1 MNFKFTQKKIIGLL
15 ILGSIFLFVS
25 YFCVFAKNSLLNLK
39 LPFSKGEKW
48 TVTQGYYGSFSHY
61 KKESIYSID
70 FNLSGRQD
78 FGKPIL
84 AIAEGKVSLHEDLR
98 CVRKVAEKC
107 LKMEFHDY
115 GKYIDIDHGDYISR
129 YAHLLDFAVENGQ
142 YVKQGE
148 IIGYCGS
155 TGYSTGSHL
164 HFAFFKKENGKIV
177 PTAPEP
183 ISGYTNF
190 EDEFAR
196 NKEYVSDNKL
206 AENNSKE
213 TNNLEEKIVKEN
225 KTADKPVKEIIKEKP
240 IEKVIAKKV
249 DVLNTEIKK
258 PDVELTQDKIQ
269 ENNQLIPVIPAKP
282 APAKSNFIFVSNQTT
297 IPLETETNNSSTAT
311 STATSTAESTSTSTS
326 TSTATST
333 AESTSTSTAT
343 STAELTSTSTSTATS
358 TAELTSTSTST
369 ATSTAELTSTSTST
383 IATTTIESTATSTAT
398 STPEILPNPDI
409 DIWLGED
416 YAINSWQWTIN
427 WKSNDQELNYYQL
440 QKKEG
445 DNEWLDLLTQAKEEK
460 TTFQINKDF
469 STYYFRVKAIAKDNR
484 ESDWKEISAP
494 FASRPIIIN
503 EVMYHPTVDSYYVY
517 IELYNLSSIDIDLS
531 DWKLKIGETIENLE
545 LAKATS
551 TIIKAGSFAIIG
563 DKPSELSDK
572 NIYDGFYSIE
582 CDLEKICLQLDN
594 AAFGKN
600 GLKNTGETIVLLNDK
615 NKIIDQI
622 KYVSST
628 NDAGKS
634 LQKINPYS
642 LSSHQNNFTLASS
655 TPNQT
660 NLNFNLSAPTYI
672 SKDYIISENTIFTS
686 KANQYLLFSDT
697 YNSPTL
703 NASTTLLIEL
713 GVILKP
719 QNKNTYGSGL
729 VINGTLIAKGT
740 KENPIKFTSPNNTP
754 MEGDYN
760 QALLFTPDSK
770 NSILEN
776 VVFEYGDFMT
786 FAEPMVSIFEAKVK
800 ISNSVFKNSLFS
812 ALLLVDSDSEIENS
826 VFENNKGVAISI
838 QGGGERNSKIKNCEF
853 KKNQKGIEISGQTY
867 SEISNN
873 IFSENEKPVLM
884 EIDSKMSFS
893 NSNEMKNNSFNGIL
907 INSNEIEEGTST
919 LQIFNYPYIMEK
931 SLSISEQ
938 AALILSPGVVIK
950 SFGDFIL
957 FEVLGNLIA
966 QGEEEKPIII
976 TSLKDDQYLGD
987 TNNDGENSY
996 PAKGDWNKIEI
1007 FNKANLKNLKLR
1019 YGQES
1024 PLILKLGSEV
1034 IQENVFIEQ

>member
-1 MNFKFTQKKIIGLL
+1 MNFNFTQKKIVGLL

-25 YFCVFAKNSLLNLK
+25 YFHVVAESTFPNLK
-39 LPFSKGEKW
+39 LPFSEGEKW
-48 TVTQGYYGSFSHY
+48 AVTQGYHGSFSHF
-61 KKESIYSID
+61 KGNSIYSID
-70 FNLSGRQD
+70 FSLSGGQD

-84 AIAEGKVSLHEDLR
+84 AAADGIAY
-98 CVRKVAEKC
+98 
-107 LKMEFHDY
+107 LKENKNKKGAFYDY

-142 YVKQGE
+142 YVRQGE
-148 IIGYCGS
+148 IIGYCDS

-164 HFAFFKKENGKIV
+164 HFAFFKKENGKII
-177 PTAPEP
+177 PIPPEP

-206 AENNSKE
+206 VESDSVE

-225 KTADKPVKEIIKEKP
+225 KTTDEPEKEKP
-240 IEKVIAKKV
+240 ILKIIAKKV
-249 DVLNTEIKK
+249 DILNQDQKDNKNTEIKK
-258 PDVELTQDKIQ
+258 LDAELIKTKIQ
-269 ENNQLIPVIPAKP
+269 ENNQLIPVIPVKP
-282 APAKSNFIFVSNQTT
+282 APVKPTFIFVSNQTN
-297 IPLETETNNSSTAT
+297 ISLETETNNSST
-311 STATSTAESTSTSTS
+311 STS
-326 TSTATST
+326 TST

-343 STAELTSTSTSTATS
+343 STAEST
-358 TAELTSTSTST
+358 
-369 ATSTAELTSTSTST
+369 
-383 IATTTIESTATSTAT
+383 STATSTAT
-398 STPEILPNPDI
+398 STVELTSTSTTATSSPKILPDI

-416 YAINSWQWTIN
+416 YAINSWKWTVN
-427 WKSNDQELNYYQL
+427 WKSNDQELDYYQL

-445 DNEWLDLLTQAKEEK
+445 DGEWQDWLTQTKEEK

-469 STYYFRVKAIAKDNR
+469 LTYHFRVKAIAKDNR

-503 EVMYHPTVDSYYVY
+503 EINYYPKEDSYYEY
-517 IELYNLSSIDIDLS
+517 IELFNLSSKDIDLS

-563 DKPSELSDK
+563 DKPSDPSDK

-582 CDLEKICLQLDN
+582 CDSEKICLQLDN

-600 GLKNTGETIVLLNDK
+600 GLKNTGETIVLLNGK
-615 NKIIDQI
+615 NEIIDR
-622 KYVSST
+622 VSYTGASG
-628 NDAGKS
+628 DEGKS

-642 LSSHQNNFTLASS
+642 LSSHQNNFSIIVPS
-655 TPNQT
+655 PNQK
-660 NLNFNLSAPTYI
+660 NLNFNLSNPTYI
-672 SKDYIISENTIFTS
+672 PKDYVISENTVFPI
-686 KANQYLLFSDT
+686 KASPYLLFS
-697 YNSPTL
+697 NSSHSPAL
-703 NASTTLLIEL
+703 NVSTTLMIEP

-719 QNKNTYGSGL
+719 QNKQGSGL
-729 VINGTLIAKGT
+729 RINGTLIAQGT
-740 KENPIKFTSPNNTP
+740 KENQIKFTSPNDTP
-754 MEGDYN
+754 AEGDYN

-770 NSILEN
+770 DSILEN
-776 VVFEYGDFMT
+776 VIFEYGDMMF
-786 FAEPMVSIFEAKVK
+786 FAEPMVGIFEAKVK

-838 QGGGERNSKIKNCEF
+838 QGGGEKKSKIKNCEF

-873 IFSENEKPVLM
+873 IFSENEKPILI
-884 EIDSKMSFS
+884 EIDSLSVFS
-893 NSNEMKNNSFNGIL
+893 NNNELKNNSLNGIL
-907 INSNEIEEGTST
+907 ISSTELEEGTST
-919 LQIFNYPYIMEK
+919 LQVFDYPYIMK
-931 SLSISEQ
+931 DSLVIFEQ
-938 AALILSPGVVIK
+938 ATLILSPGVVIK
-950 SFGDFIL
+950 SFGDFPL
-957 FEVLGNLIA
+957 FEVFGSLIA

-987 TNNDGENSY
+987 TNNDGSNSY
-996 PAKGDWNKIEI
+996 PAKGDWNNIEI

-1019 YGQES
+1019 YGKES
-1024 PLILKLGSEV
+1024 PLNSKLGSEV
-1034 IQENVFIEQ
+1034 IQENVFIEP